1 MRRLV
6 YAATVAMTVWLAV
19 AAAAAAGDANG
30 LHNRF
35 AHADVRE
42 SPSAHQALAQR
53 AAALSA
59 NPPAAAGALKDSLD
73 AEGIVNLDPLTKTVR
88 FAGSTSSFLT
98 GKSSASAPSI
108 ASAYVAAHAAAFG
121 LDSSGLAA
129 LHLRSDYVS
138 VDGTHHLSYVQQM
151 NGLNVFGN
159 GVKVNVAKDGR
170 IINVVGSPIASASG
184 APAVSP
190 GITAAQAVSTSRAGV
205 HEPVLPLSA
214 KTGSDAARTTVFV
227 DGDRANLVYFA
238 NLDGLTLG
246 WQTLIWGRNDAW
258 QTVIDAS
265 SGALLYRQTISSD
278 ANGSVWTNYPGAS
291 VGGTQQ
297 TVDLSKWLSTGA
309 TTLTGPNVH
318 VYSDVDDDNTP
329 DTTEEVGPSDAAGNF
344 VYPFTAFDN
353 TTNSPCDAAF
363 PCSWDSTLVPGAGL
377 DTGFNIVGPPSWDTN
392 RKQNAVQ
399 VFFFTNN
406 FHDHLAASPIGFTD
420 SAGAFDGNDALNAEP
435 DDGADSIATI
445 DGIPFVHMPDPNHTD
460 NANMSTPP
468 DGISPRM
475 QMYLFN
481 DPVASDPEFGGTPGA
496 DPFGQTNG
504 GDEADVVYHEFT
516 HGLSNRLVVDADGN
530 STLGGIQA
538 GAMGEAWSDWYA
550 MDYLVNTGQ
559 LTDTPAVGELRVGN
573 YVGRGHDLIRT
584 QPLDC
589 PVESTASVC
598 PGGTSGHKGG
608 YTYGDYGHIIP
619 QGVEVHA
626 DGEIWSETL
635 WDLRTAL
642 GSPTTESLVTR
653 AMELSPSNPSMLDE
667 RNAILQAD
675 LVDDGGANHDTIW
688 SVFAHRGMGFFAGA
702 INGDDSAPV
711 EDFSPPPTAK
721 TFGKLKGSV
730 TDDATGQPLPNAPIV
745 FGGHASGFSD
755 DIVGATDGKGTYD
768 LKKILVGTYPDAW
781 VAFPGYDRVVKTVT
795 INGSANQLDWQL
807 KRDWASLGGGAS
819 VVSFTGPDFAP
830 QCPPEGAIDQTDGIG
845 WGSTTDGNDGV
856 ATGNVTAK
864 ELVFQLPTAVTISGI
879 SINPN
884 HSCGDPGSS
893 SLRGFKVEVSTDG
906 TTWSQASTGVMYAGN
921 RDKLNPLT
929 IGGNLAGIKFIRLT
943 MLNPQ
948 VPTDPNPAS
957 ACTNATDCGSDP
969 NDDSGVATHC
979 GPGKDNAFGGCQFM
993 DMTEIEVFGRPS

>member
-1 MRRLV
+1 MKRLV
-6 YAATVAMTVWLAV
+6 SAATAAMTISLAV
-19 AAAAAAGDANG
+19 VASAAAGDANG

-42 SPSAHQALAQR
+42 SPAAQLVLAQR

-59 NPPAAAGALKDSLD
+59 TPSAAADALKSSLD
-73 AEGIVNLDPLTKTVR
+73 AEGIVSLDPLTKTVR

-98 GKSSASAPSI
+98 GKSSAPASSI
-108 ASAYVAAHAAAFG
+108 ASSYVAAHAAAFG

-129 LHLRSDYVS
+129 LHLRTDYVS
-138 VDGTHHLSYVQQM
+138 IDGTHHLSYVQEI
-151 NGLNVFGN
+151 NGLHVFGN

-190 GITAAQAVSTSRAGV
+190 GITAAQAVATSRAGV
-205 HEPVLPLSA
+205 QEAVLPLSA
-214 KTGSDAARTTVFV
+214 KMGTDTAQTTVFAN
-227 DGDRANLVYFA
+227 GDRANLVYFA
-238 NLDGLTLG
+238 GLDGLTLA

-258 QTVIDAS
+258 QTVVDAAT
-265 SGALLYRQTISSD
+265 GKLLYRQTISSD

-297 TVDLSKWLSTGA
+297 TVDLSKWLNAGAST
-309 TTLTGPNVH
+309 LVGPNVH
-318 VYSDVDDDNTP
+318 VYSDVNDDNSAES
-329 DTTEEVGPSDAAGNF
+329 TEEVGPSDASGNF
-344 VYPFTAFDN
+344 VYPFTSFDN

-363 PCSWDSTLVPGAGL
+363 PCSWDSTLIPGAGL
-377 DTGFNIVGPPSWDTN
+377 DASFNVVGPPSWDTN

-420 SAGAFDGNDALNAEP
+420 AAGAFDGNDALNAEP

-481 DPVASDPEFGGTPGA
+481 DPVSDDPEFGGTPGA

-573 YVGRGHDLIRT
+573 YVGRGEDLIRT
-584 QPLDC
+584 QPMDC
-589 PVESTASVC
+589 PVGSTASVC

-626 DGEIWSETL
+626 DGEIWGETL

-642 GSPTTESLVTR
+642 GSAVTENLVTR

-675 LVDDGGANHDTIW
+675 LVDNGGANHDTIW

-702 INGDDSAPV
+702 INGDDSKPV
-711 EDFSPPPTAK
+711 QDFQLPPTSK
-721 TFGKLKGSV
+721 KFGKLTGTI
-730 TDDATGQPLPNAPIV
+730 TDDATGQPLANAPIV

-755 DIVGATDGKGTYD
+755 DIVGQADGKGRYD
-768 LKKILVGTYPDAW
+768 LKKILAGTYPDAW
-781 VAFPGYDRVVKTVT
+781 VAFPGYDRAVKTVT
-795 INGSANQLDWQL
+795 INSNANQLDWQL

-819 VVSFTGPDFAP
+819 IVSFTGPDFAP
-830 QCPPEGAIDQTDGIG
+830 ACPPEGAIDQTDGIG

-856 ATGNVTAK
+856 ATGNVTPK
-864 ELVFQLPTAVTISGI
+864 VLIFQLPTAVTINGI

-893 SLRGFKVEVSTDG
+893 SMRGFLVEVSTDG
-906 TTWSQASTGVMYAGN
+906 STWSQASTGVMYAGN

-929 IGGNLAGIKFIRLT
+929 LGGNLTGIKFIRLT

-948 VPTDPNPAS
+948 VPNATGA
-957 ACTNATDCGSDP
+957 ACTGPADCGTDP
-969 NDDSGVATHC
+969 NDDSGVAAHC

-993 DMTEIEVFGRPS
+993 DMTEIEVYGRPS

>member
-1 MRRLV
+1 MKRLV
-6 YAATVAMTVWLAV
+6 WAAVTAMTISLAV
-19 AAAAAAGDANG
+19 VASAAAGDANG

-42 SPSAHQALAQR
+42 SPAAQLALAQR

-59 NPPAAAGALKDSLD
+59 TPSAAADALKDSLD

-98 GKSSASAPSI
+98 GTSSASASSI
-108 ASAYVAAHAAAFG
+108 ASSYVTAHAAAFG

-129 LHLRSDYVS
+129 LHLRTDYVS
-138 VDGTHHLSYVQQM
+138 VDGTHHLSFVQQM

-170 IINVVGSPIASASG
+170 IINVLGSPIASAAG
-184 APAVSP
+184 APAVTP
-190 GITAAQAVSTSRAGV
+190 GISAGQAVSTSRAGV
-205 HEPVLPLSA
+205 QEAVVPVSA
-214 KTGSDAARTTVFV
+214 KTEGDAAQTTSFSN
-227 DGDRANLVYFA
+227 GDQAHLVYFA
-238 NLDGLTLG
+238 DLNGLTLA

-258 QTVIDAS
+258 QTVIDAAN
-265 SGALLYRQTISSD
+265 GKLLYRQTISSD
-278 ANGSVWTNYPGAS
+278 ANGSVWTNYPGAA

-297 TVDLSKWLSTGA
+297 TVNLSPWLTSGA

-318 VYSDVDDDNTP
+318 VYSDVNDNNTA
-329 DTTEEVGPSDAAGNF
+329 DATEEVAPSDASGNF
-344 VYPFTAFDN
+344 VYPFQAFGTPPFGN
-353 TTNSPCDAAF
+353 TINSDCSALF
-363 PCSWDSTLVPGAGL
+363 PCSWDSSFPSGAATLPGQTARG
-377 DTGFNIVGPPSWDTN
+377 SWRVN
-392 RKQNAVQ
+392 RAQNAVQ

-406 FHDHLAASPIGFTD
+406 FHDHLAAAPIGFTD
-420 SAGAFDGNDALNAEP
+420 AAGAFDGNDALNAEP
-435 DDGADSIATI
+435 DDGAGTI
-445 DGIPFVHMPDPNHTD
+445 SGIFPDPFHTD

-468 DGISPRM
+468 DGTSPRM

-481 DPVASDPEFGGTPGA
+481 DPVADDPLFGGTPRA
-496 DPFGQTNG
+496 DPFIQGNG

-550 MDYLVNTGQ
+550 MDYLVNAGQ
-559 LTDTPAVGELRVGN
+559 LTDTAAPAELRVGE
-573 YVGRGHDLIRT
+573 YVGTGRDLIRT
-584 QPLDC
+584 QPMDC
-589 PVESTASVC
+589 PVGSGASAC
-598 PGGTSGHKGG
+598 TGGNTPHTGG

-626 DGEIWSETL
+626 DGEIWGETL

-642 GSPTTESLVTR
+642 GSATTENLVTR

-675 LVDDGGANHDTIW
+675 LVDNGGANHNTIW
-688 SVFAHRGMGFFAGA
+688 GVFAHRGMGFFAGA
-702 INGDDSAPV
+702 INGDDSKPV
-711 EDFSPPPTAK
+711 EDFQLPPTAK
-721 TFGKLKGSV
+721 TFGKLKGTIS
-730 TDDATGQPLPNAPIV
+730 DDATGLPLAGAPIV

-755 DIVGATDGKGTYD
+755 DIVGQADGKGRYD

-781 VAFPGYDRVVKTVT
+781 VAVPGYDRLVKTVT
-795 INGSANQLDWQL
+795 INGNANQLDWQL
-807 KRDWASLGGGAS
+807 RRDWASLGGGAS

-830 QCPPEGAIDQTDGIG
+830 ACPPEGAIDQTDGIG
-845 WGSTTDGNDGV
+845 WGSTTDGDDGV
-856 ATGNVTAK
+856 ATGNVTPK
-864 ELVFQLPTAVTISGI
+864 ELVFELPTAVTISGI

-893 SLRGFKVEVSTDG
+893 SMRGFKVEVSTDG
-906 TTWSQASTGVMYAGN
+906 TTWSLASTGVMYAGN

-929 IGGNLAGIKFIRLT
+929 VGGNLTGIKFVKLT

-948 VPTDPNPAS
+948 VP
-957 ACTNATDCGSDP
+957 NATSGSCNDAATCGSDP
-969 NDDSGVATHC
+969 NDDSGVAAHC
-979 GPGKDNAFGGCQFM
+979 GPGKDNGFGGCQFM
-993 DMTEIEVFGRPS
+993 DMTEIEVYGRPS